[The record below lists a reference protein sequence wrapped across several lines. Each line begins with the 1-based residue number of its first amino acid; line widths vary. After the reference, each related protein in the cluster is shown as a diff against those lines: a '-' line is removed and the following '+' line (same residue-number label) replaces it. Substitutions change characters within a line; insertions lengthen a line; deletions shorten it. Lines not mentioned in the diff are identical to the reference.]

1 MQTGK
6 WKSLSLALALLAAC
20 AQIAGAQ
27 GPGGPATSSSG
38 GPSPLRAD
46 RTLLMD
52 AVRLGPRLVAV
63 GERGMVWSSND
74 RGATWSAHR
83 TPTTRTLTALAFN
96 KGGIGLAVGHGGTLL
111 RSADGGDNWQLIDL
125 TSFVGRDSLLGVTWL
140 TESRVAAYGAFGL
153 YLVSDDEG
161 RTWKRKQ
168 VIEAE
173 FDRHISRVESVGRRQ
188 LLVGE
193 SSVLALS
200 DDGVQWKRV
209 ASPYQGSWFGALA
222 SPTGA
227 VLLYGMRGHVYRS
240 EDGGVTWVA
249 SGFVDERSVMGGCVL
264 EDGRIVLVGTSGM
277 VQVSGD
283 DGRSFQP
290 EGSVGGGGDLAQV
303 LALGGNRLLMVGEQ
317 GARVASLG
325 ERRVSP

>member
-1 MQTGK
+1 MQTGR
-6 WKSLSLALALLAAC
+6 WKSRGLALALLVTC

-27 GPGGPATSSSG
+27 GLGGTATPRSAES
-38 GPSPLRAD
+38 SPLRAD

-52 AVRLGPRLVAV
+52 AVRLGTHLVAV
-63 GERGMVWSSND
+63 GERGMVWSSSD
-74 RGATWSAHR
+74 HGVTWRAHR

-111 RSADGGDNWQLIDL
+111 RSADAGNNWQLVDL
-125 TSFVGRDSLLGVTWL
+125 GKSAGLDSLLGATWL
-140 TESRVAAYGAFGL
+140 TESRVVAYGAFGL

-173 FDRHISRVESVGRRQ
+173 FDSHISRVESMGRRQ

-193 SSVLALS
+193 SSLLALS

-240 EDGGVTWVA
+240 EDGGATWVA
-249 SGFVDERSVMGGCVL
+249 SGFEDERSVMGGCVL

-277 VQVSGD
+277 VHVSRD

-290 EGSVGGGGDLAQV
+290 ERRVGGSDLAQV
-303 LALGGNRLLMVGEQ
+303 VALGGNRVLLVGEQ
-317 GARVASLG
+317 GARLASLG